1 METVMDYKGHWTPER
16 TARMQEIVRLAETM
30 TDAQARSLT
39 IYATGL
45 LDGSICGR
53 LSRKEDENHGQ

>member
-1 METVMDYKGHWTPER
+1 
-16 TARMQEIVRLAETM
+16 MQEIVRLAETM